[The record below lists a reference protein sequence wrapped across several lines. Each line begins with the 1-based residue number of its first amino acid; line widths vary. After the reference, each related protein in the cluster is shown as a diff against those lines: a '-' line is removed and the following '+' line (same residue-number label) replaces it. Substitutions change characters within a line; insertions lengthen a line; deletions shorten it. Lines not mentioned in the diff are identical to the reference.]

1 MSGTGG
7 CASCRWRWT
16 ENKIL
21 SVNYDLSTIGGLNQK
36 NFADVVEWW
45 AFMLGQLNK
54 FFDEHPGEK

>member
-1 MSGTGG
+1 VDDS
-7 CASCRWRWT
+7 R
-16 ENKIL
+16 IL

-45 AFMLGQLNK
+45 ASMLGQLHK